1 MNLLL
6 DTHVWIWSLLSPSRI
21 ASRVRRQLTAAEVE
35 LWLSPVSAWEAL
47 MLIERGRLA
56 VRGDGPQWVDSAW
69 KAGPFREAPLT
80 YEVATASRR
89 IAVPVKDPVDR
100 FLTATALVYGCTFVT
115 ADRRLSAIPDI
126 DVLNPEGLKA

>member
-21 ASRVRRQLTAAEVE
+21 AARVRKHLTGDEAE
-35 LWLSPVSAWEAL
+35 LWLSPISAWEAL

-56 VRGDGPQWVDSAW
+56 VRGDGPQWVESAW

-80 YEVATASRR
+80 FEVAVASRR
-89 IAVPVKDPVDR
+89 VAVPVRDPADR
-100 FLTATALVYGCTFVT
+100 FLVATALVYGCTFVT
-115 ADRRLSAIPDI
+115 ADCSLSTVPGVEILRA
-126 DVLNPEGLKA
+126 